1 MRVWYNGRTSAFQAE
16 DVGSTPISRSNKR
29 SLCHIQTQGFFY
41 CRTQPG
47 RTAFARWAG
56 FRLQLHQFRLQ
67 VLQFLIQAVLV
78 LVVVLVGLQ
87 TGFDVGV
94 LGGEIATVHRGC
106 VAELL
111 QRAVEVDD
119 HELTLG
125 GPDRACAEHFMVD
138 FTAGQ
143 VGQRSRVRQ
152 QLLQLLLTLADTDA
166 ELGAVRLLLHS
177 LCALPARRA
186 AGVALRVELLGVGR
200 VQDVVHK
207 QVQRVVDAAQ
217 LLLRVG
223 LVQGDDLRVVLQR
236 VQQVVAHRVV
246 ARQVQRRAAAKV
258 CLIPKVICPRLRLA
272 GLIEV
277 VRVRLPQVQEEH
289 RVGRVHRI
297 LAHAREH
304 AAEPPVDLVS
314 EQLGAAPALGNITA
328 VLIVQPAEALADEF
342 DLAVAQ
348 HQVLQAADGLQGRVV
363 QRRLGLL
370 HGIGKHGR
378 KVAVLDVPVHAK
390 AVHRAPDRSLIGCRA
405 GFAVLNV
412 LCKDP
417 IQILSIQT
425 NSS

>member
-1 MRVWYNGRTSAFQAE
+1 
-16 DVGSTPISRSNKR
+16 
-29 SLCHIQTQGFFY
+29 
-41 CRTQPG
+41 
-47 RTAFARWAG
+47 
-56 FRLQLHQFRLQ
+56 
-67 VLQFLIQAVLV
+67 
-78 LVVVLVGLQ
+78 
-87 TGFDVGV
+87 
-94 LGGEIATVHRGC
+94 
-106 VAELL
+106 
-111 QRAVEVDD
+111 
-119 HELTLG
+119 
-125 GPDRACAEHFMVD
+125 MVD

-152 QLLQLLLTLADTDA
+152 QLLQLLLTLADADA

-186 AGVALRVELLGVGR
+186 AGVALRVELLGIGR

-246 ARQVQRRAAAKV
+246 ARQVQRRTAAKV
-258 CLIPKVICPRLRLA
+258 CLIPKVIRPRLRLV

>member
-1 MRVWYNGRTSAFQAE
+1 
-16 DVGSTPISRSNKR
+16 
-29 SLCHIQTQGFFY
+29 
-41 CRTQPG
+41 
-47 RTAFARWAG
+47 
-56 FRLQLHQFRLQ
+56 
-67 VLQFLIQAVLV
+67 
-78 LVVVLVGLQ
+78 
-87 TGFDVGV
+87 
-94 LGGEIATVHRGC
+94 
-106 VAELL
+106 
-111 QRAVEVDD
+111 
-119 HELTLG
+119 
-125 GPDRACAEHFMVD
+125 
-138 FTAGQ
+138 
-143 VGQRSRVRQ
+143 
-152 QLLQLLLTLADTDA
+152 
-166 ELGAVRLLLHS
+166 
-177 LCALPARRA
+177 
-186 AGVALRVELLGVGR
+186 

-207 QVQRVVDAAQ
+207 QVLCVVDAAQ

-223 LVQGDDLRVVLQR
+223 LVQGDDLRVVFQR

-246 ARQVQRRAAAKV
+246 ARQVQRRTAAKV
-258 CLIPKVICPRLRLA
+258 CLIPKVIRPRLCLA

-277 VRVRLPQVQEEH
+277 VCVRLPQVQEEH

-314 EQLGAAPALGNITA
+314 EQLSAAPALGNITA

-363 QRRLGLL
+363 QRQLGLL